1 MLDEKDLEAIEK
13 IVTRTVTKSESM
25 VLDEL
30 ERLERKTE
38 RRFAKIEKDIEELK
52 SVQRMIKNEQDTIDI
67 MLKNLNN
74 HEHRIARLEAR
85 NGLEFV
91 TV

>member
-1 MLDEKDLEAIEK
+1 MLDEKDLEAIAK
-13 IVTRTVTKSESM
+13 IITKSESM

-52 SVQRMIKNEQDTIDI
+52 SVQCMIKNEQDTIDI

-85 NGLEFV
+85 SGLEPV